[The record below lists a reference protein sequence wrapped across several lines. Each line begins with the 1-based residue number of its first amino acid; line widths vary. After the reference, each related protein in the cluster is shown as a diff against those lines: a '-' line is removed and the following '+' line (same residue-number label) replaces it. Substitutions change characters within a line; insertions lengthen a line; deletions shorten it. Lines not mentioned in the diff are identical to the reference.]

1 MARKWAGIAIV
12 IFGLGL
18 FFFVIRWLQI
28 NPFGFARRYWL
39 WLTLLSLVVLVGYA
53 IWDYKTHY
61 PALKAQYDEQQ
72 RRQVVLARQ
81 RPERRQRGRPGE
93 SLCWRIHRATAT
105 AGQETASRLTFH
117 RNLSKRKRSAINSR
131 TVFTYSGGTGRA
143 PSVDRQLSGF
153 PPLVCSGGASP
164 RHPRRSA

>member
-1 MARKWAGIAIV
+1 VFHRLARKWAGIAIV

-18 FFFVIRWLQI
+18 FFCLMRWLQI

-72 RRQVVLARQ
+72 RRKSFSRASGQSGASAV
-81 RPERRQRGRPGE
+81 G
-93 SLCWRIHRATAT
+93 RATPFA
-105 AGQETASRLTFH
+105 
-117 RNLSKRKRSAINSR
+117 
-131 TVFTYSGGTGRA
+131 
-143 PSVDRQLSGF
+143 
-153 PPLVCSGGASP
+153 GASTAP
-164 RHPRRSA
+164 RPRPVKKRRRA